1 MLNRITIDP
10 VLNTKTITNVFI
22 GFREFSTSGPNI
34 ELYADNEFVTLIMD
48 SNTALH
54 IIGYIK
60 ISIYDDAS
68 GNVLTKDSNGNDILN
83 RLVKRSD
90 YTLSYT
96 DIFTQQFVV
105 GFIIITFD
113 DDSTFSLVHDN
124 DIDYIKWYT
133 MEGSSPTEITPF
145 T

>member
-22 GFREFSTSGPNI
+22 GLREFSTSGPNI
-34 ELYADNEFVTLIMD
+34 DLYADNEFVTLIMD

-54 IIGYIK
+54 TIGYIK

-83 RLVKRSD
+83 RLVKRTD

-96 DIFTQQFVV
+96 DISTQLFVV
-105 GFIIITFD
+105 GFIIMTFD

-133 MEGSSPTEITPF
+133 MEGSSPTEIKPF